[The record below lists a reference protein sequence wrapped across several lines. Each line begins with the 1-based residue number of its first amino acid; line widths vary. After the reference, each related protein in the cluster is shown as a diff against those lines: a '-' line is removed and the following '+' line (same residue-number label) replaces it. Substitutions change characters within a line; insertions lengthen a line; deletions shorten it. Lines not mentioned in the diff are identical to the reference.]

1 MWRQGLSIVNVFR
14 YAGVV
19 ALFVLI
25 GEVAAAESNDPRDDP
40 AVEKQ
45 LIAMNN
51 GSTWFHPD
59 LFGEFTA
66 MRYYSNRNYRSA
78 RKYFE
83 YGARY
88 ADKFSQLSLGLMYIN
103 GEGGQK
109 DPVTGEAW
117 LEVAAERDY
126 PDFVA
131 TRDRF
136 KAALSPEQL
145 QQAQRIRDELM
156 QRYGDAVAK
165 RRMTTQLALGNMQI
179 TGSRLGAFGNI
190 MHFSVKPGCSGTT
203 NIGGQSVPEAGC
215 GGDGIY
221 ADSRWKPDL
230 YFASRDAQ
238 WKATVTVGAIAPG
251 SAPESK
257 TPVGKSDDNH

>member
-1 MWRQGLSIVNVFR
+1 VNTRRFVSLI
-14 YAGVV
+14 ALVCVTAMAV
-19 ALFVLI
+19 A
-25 GEVAAAESNDPRDDP
+25 ETPDDPRDDP
-40 AVEKQ
+40 VVKRK
-45 LIAMNN
+45 LISMNN
-51 GSTWFHPD
+51 ASTWFHPD
-59 LFGEFTA
+59 LFGEFSA
-66 MRYYSNRNYRSA
+66 MRYYSNRDYRDA

-83 YGARY
+83 YGALY

-117 LEVAAERDY
+117 LEVAAERNY
-126 PDFVA
+126 PAFVA

-136 KAALSPEQL
+136 KSTLSPEQL
-145 QQAQRIRDELM
+145 KHAQQLRDELM
-156 QRYGDAVAK
+156 VRYGDAIAK
-165 RRMTTQLALGNMQI
+165 RRMTTQLQLGNMQI

-190 MHFSVKPGCSGTT
+190 MHFSAKQGCSGTA
-203 NIGGQSVPEAGC
+203 NFDGQSVPEAGC

-238 WKATVTVGAIAPG
+238 WKATVTVGAITPDVKPAP
-251 SAPESK
+251 SK
-257 TPVGKSDDNH
+257 TSTADPNDRQ